1 MMSLDDRTPAAQV
14 QEMID
19 YAGTTAAAL
28 DVLRRGPM
36 AEAVDQALE
45 AAYRRTKTI

>member
-1 MMSLDDRTPAAQV
+1 MMAPDDWPPAAQV

-19 YAGTTAAAL
+19 YAGTTAAGL
-28 DVLRRGPM
+28 NVLRRGPM

-45 AAYRRTKTI
+45 AAY